1 MKKYIVEFNL
11 LDGTSEE
18 IEFVTDKIDWSIE
31 QWGRN
36 RAVRSYQII
45 QEGSSNTKRMLLDS
59 LFIKYE
65 TARKVYKNRIKGA
78 SKD

>member
-45 QEGSSNTKRMLLDS
+45 QEGSSNTKRML
-59 LFIKYE
+59 F
-65 TARKVYKNRIKGA
+65 G
-78 SKD
+78 

>member
-18 IEFVTDKIDWSIE
+18 IEFVTDRIDWSIE

-36 RAVRSYQII
+36 RAVQSSKII
-45 QEGSSNTKRMLLDS
+45 QEGSSNTKRMLLD
-59 LFIKYE
+59 
-65 TARKVYKNRIKGA
+65 
-78 SKD
+78 